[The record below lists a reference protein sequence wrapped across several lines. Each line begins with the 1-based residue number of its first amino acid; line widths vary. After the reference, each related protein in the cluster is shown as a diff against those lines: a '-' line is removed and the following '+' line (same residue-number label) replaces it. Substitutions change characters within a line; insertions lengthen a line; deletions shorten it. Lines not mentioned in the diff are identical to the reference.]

1 MQINTVFLVVVVV
14 VDDDDLKDT
23 ERVETPPRFLTVSFQ
38 GMFVAFRADVH
49 MTSDRNSYVRN
60 AKREL
65 DREVQTPAP
74 LSPRHSLP
82 ATAGNGR
89 GWRIWGRHVDTGFVL
104 FCFFSPLKKHLNL
117 FSLCQQTAPLF
128 MSLFVPRHKGP
139 SKSRLISCEIS
150 P

>member
-14 VDDDDLKDT
+14 VDDDDLKDA

-38 GMFVAFRADVH
+38 AMFIVFRAVVH

-65 DREVQTPAP
+65 DREVQTQAP

-82 ATAGNGR
+82 VTAGNGC
-89 GWRIWGRHVDTGFVL
+89 GWRIWGRHVDTGFV
-104 FCFFSPLKKHLNL
+104 FFSL
-117 FSLCQQTAPLF
+117 
-128 MSLFVPRHKGP
+128 
-139 SKSRLISCEIS
+139 
-150 P
+150 